1 MPLHSLLP
9 NEGLTT
15 EFKILFF
22 VIGDTLIYKVY
33 VVKFTLS
40 WYNHSITHLKIVLRY
55 NLKRVSVSQR
65 VLD

>member
-1 MPLHSLLP
+1 MFSPTHSISSQTREEKNILKLFFSLISMPLHSLLP
-9 NEGLTT
+9 NEGLTK

-40 WYNHSITHLKIVLRY
+40 
-55 NLKRVSVSQR
+55 
-65 VLD
+65 

>member
-1 MPLHSLLP
+1 MFSPTHSISSQIREEKNILKLFFPLISMPLHFLLP
-9 NEGLTT
+9 NEGLTK

-40 WYNHSITHLKIVLRY
+40 
-55 NLKRVSVSQR
+55 
-65 VLD
+65 

>member
-9 NEGLTT
+9 NEGLTK

-40 WYNHSITHLKIVLRY
+40 
-55 NLKRVSVSQR
+55 
-65 VLD
+65 

>member
-1 MPLHSLLP
+1 MFSPTHSISSQIREEKNILKLFFPLISMPLHSLLP
-9 NEGLTT
+9 NEGLTK

-40 WYNHSITHLKIVLRY
+40 
-55 NLKRVSVSQR
+55 
-65 VLD
+65 

>member
-1 MPLHSLLP
+1 MFSFTHFISSQTREEKNIIKLFFLLISMPLHSLLP
-9 NEGLTT
+9 NEGLTE

-40 WYNHSITHLKIVLRY
+40 
-55 NLKRVSVSQR
+55 
-65 VLD
+65 